1 MPAVALGL
9 VFLSTLLHASWN
21 LLAHSRRN
29 DQTLFLRA
37 ALVTGLVGLGPVLWT
52 EWTGSNRFPPVVW
65 LMLAITGIFQGLYF
79 LGLTRGY
86 GSGDFTVVYP
96 VARALPV
103 LILALV
109 DMGRG
114 QMPSTLGWLGIAL
127 VTGGCLIS
135 PLESLRGIHWRR
147 YANVTGFWILVTA
160 AGGVGYSIVD
170 KLAAE
175 QLAPGAWSAA
185 RYGLM
190 ETLFTAGY
198 LWLLLRLTG
207 GTLQPAPGSSWA
219 VRWRW
224 AALAG
229 GFIFAAYWLIL
240 WAFQI
245 SPYVSYIVALR
256 QFSIV
261 IGVVA
266 ATVLFREPAAR
277 LRIAAALVISLGV
290 AAITLA

>member
-1 MPAVALGL
+1 MPTAALGL
-9 VFLSTLLHASWN
+9 VFLSTILHASWN
-21 LLAHSRRN
+21 LLAHARRN

-37 ALVTGLVGLGPVLWT
+37 ALVTGLVGLGPVLWS
-52 EWTGSNRFPPVVW
+52 EWTGSNRFPPMVW
-65 LMLAITGIFQGLYF
+65 LLLVITGLFQGLYF

-109 DMGRG
+109 DAGRG
-114 QMPSTLGWLGIAL
+114 QIPSALGWLGIAL
-127 VTGGCLIS
+127 VTGGCLLS
-135 PLESLRGIHWRR
+135 PLESLREVHWRR
-147 YANVTGFWILVTA
+147 YANATGFWILVTA
-160 AGGVGYSIVD
+160 AGGVGYSLVD

-185 RYGLM
+185 CYGLM
-190 ETLFTAGY
+190 ETLITVFY
-198 LWLLLRLTG
+198 LWPLLRLTG
-207 GTLQPAPGSSWA
+207 GPLGPAPGSWG

-240 WAFQI
+240 WAYQI

-266 ATVLFREPAAR
+266 ATLLFHEPAAR
-277 LRIAAALVISLGV
+277 LRIAAAVVIALGV
-290 AAITLA
+290 AAIAIA

>member
-1 MPAVALGL
+1 M
-9 VFLSTLLHASWN
+9 
-21 LLAHSRRN
+21 
-29 DQTLFLRA
+29 
-37 ALVTGLVGLGPVLWT
+37 VGLGPVLWS
-52 EWTGSNRFPPVVW
+52 EWTGSSRFPPLVW
-65 LMLAITGIFQGLYF
+65 LLLAITGLFQGLYF

-109 DMGRG
+109 DLSRGRV
-114 QMPSTLGWLGIAL
+114 PSPLGWLGIGL
-127 VTGGCLIS
+127 VTTGCLLA
-135 PLESLRGIHWRR
+135 PLVSLRAIHWRR
-147 YANVTGFWILVTA
+147 YANATGFWILVTA
-160 AGGVGYSIVD
+160 AGGVGYSTVD

-190 ETLFTAGY
+190 ETLFTTVY
-198 LWLLLRLTG
+198 LWPLLRLTG
-207 GTLQPAPGSSWA
+207 GVLPPAPGKRWIM
-219 VRWRW
+219 RWRE

-229 GFIFAAYWLIL
+229 VFIFAAYWLIL
-240 WAFQI
+240 WAYQL

-266 ATVLFREPAAR
+266 AALLFHEPAPR
-277 LRIAAALVISLGV
+277 LRIGAALVIALGV

>member
-1 MPAVALGL
+1 MPTAALVL
-9 VFLSTLLHASWN
+9 VFLSTILHASWN
-21 LLAHSRRN
+21 LLAHARRN

-37 ALVTGLVGLGPVLWT
+37 SLFTGLVGLGPVLWG
-52 EWTGSNRFPPVVW
+52 EWTGDNRFPPVVW
-65 LMLAITGIFQGLYF
+65 LLLVITGFFQGLYF

-86 GSGDFTVVYP
+86 SSGDFSVVYP

-114 QMPSTLGWLGIAL
+114 HAPSALGWLGLAL
-127 VTGGCLIS
+127 VAGGCLVL
-135 PLESLRGIHWRR
+135 PLESLREVHWRR
-147 YANVTGFWILVTA
+147 YANITGFWILVTA
-160 AGGVGYSIVD
+160 AGGVGYSTID

-190 ETLFTAGY
+190 ETLITVFY
-198 LWLLLRLTG
+198 LWPLLRLTG
-207 GTLQPAPGSSWA
+207 GQVERAPGSWR
-219 VRWRW
+219 VRWGW

-229 GFIFAAYWLIL
+229 SFIFAAYWLVL
-240 WAFQI
+240 WAFQL
-245 SPYVSYIVALR
+245 SPYVSYVVALR

-266 ATVLFREPAAR
+266 AVVLFHEPAAK
-277 LRIAAALVISLGV
+277 LRISAAVVIALGV
-290 AAITLA
+290 VVITVA

>member
-1 MPAVALGL
+1 MPTAALGL
-9 VFLSTLLHASWN
+9 VFLSTILHASWN
-21 LLAHSRRN
+21 LLAHARRN

-52 EWTGSNRFPPVVW
+52 EWTGSNRFPPLVW
-65 LMLAITGIFQGLYF
+65 LLLGITGLFQGLYF

-109 DMGRG
+109 DVGRG
-114 QMPSTLGWLGIAL
+114 QVLSPLGWLGIAL
-127 VTGGCLIS
+127 VTAGCLLS
-135 PLESLRGIHWRR
+135 PLESLREIRWQR
-147 YANVTGFWILVTA
+147 YANATGFWILVTA
-160 AGGVGYSIVD
+160 AGGVGYSVID

-190 ETLFTAGY
+190 ETFFTVFY
-198 LWLLLRLTG
+198 LWPLLRLTG
-207 GTLQPAPGSSWA
+207 GPLGPAPGSWN
-219 VRWRW
+219 VRWGW

-229 GFIFAAYWLIL
+229 AFIFAAYWLIL
-240 WAFQI
+240 WAYQI

-277 LRIAAALVISLGV
+277 LRIAAAVVIALGV
-290 AAITLA
+290 AAITVA